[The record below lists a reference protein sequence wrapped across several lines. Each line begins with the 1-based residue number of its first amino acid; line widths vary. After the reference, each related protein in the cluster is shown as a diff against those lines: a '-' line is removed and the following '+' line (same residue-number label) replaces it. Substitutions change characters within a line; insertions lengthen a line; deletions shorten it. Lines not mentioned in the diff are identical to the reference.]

1 MRSNGFRHKKYL
13 ELLHTE
19 SGDQANFRD
28 IVVDHPLIGTPGDTP
43 TGAPVSPIVALTE
56 KWSYELIRWSQL
68 YEKYDVDGCKAH
80 GLRFLPDTDDQAS
93 DALLLIC
100 YGYKV
105 IRQIDAIPSTFANN

>member
-56 KWSYELIRWSQL
+56 KWSYELLLQL
-68 YEKYDVDGCKAH
+68 
-80 GLRFLPDTDDQAS
+80 
-93 DALLLIC
+93 
-100 YGYKV
+100 
-105 IRQIDAIPSTFANN
+105 